1 MLVGSVRFKSSKDHG
16 GILLK
21 SNHKPFW
28 VEQSPH
34 ELKRMTEHLW
44 LKLTKERFWIHGCSQ
59 SLQWLDHAEK
69 TREMVERTSKC
80 QSTQDQVPTEPSSPH
95 TIKSRHFP
103 YKHIGR
109 EKKEC
114 LQLVYNISCDLLTQ
128 RPTFFLKSSLLSLH
142 SFCNKDETRTS
153 EKYVTDYL
161 LREPSMTW

>member
-1 MLVGSVRFKSSKDHG
+1 MLVGSVRFKSSKYHG

-109 EKKEC
+109 EKKSAC
-114 LQLVYNISCDLLTQ
+114 SWITTFLVIFSH
-128 RPTFFLKSSLLSLH
+128 SGLLSSWSHLSCLSILSAIKMKH
-142 SFCNKDETRTS
+142 ALQK
-153 EKYVTDYL
+153 
-161 LREPSMTW
+161 SM